1 MHFNIILL
9 IFFVKHYL
17 AAKAVCRQSAGSL
30 HNIQQILRIGRII
43 RIKVF
48 TAIGRKHTG

>member
-9 IFFVKHYL
+9 NFLSNIILPPRH
-17 AAKAVCRQSAGSL
+17 SACSL
-30 HNIQQILRIGRII
+30 HNIQHILRIGRII